1 VRHSRPG
8 FAVRTTDDEVA
19 ALNADMIPA
28 IHRAKTE
35 TDTPLKKNLQSKAD
49 HAFEKLK
56 AAREAAALAEAQA
69 IAAKI
74 GPDLIPNPAPT
85 PSPRVLEPGK

>member
-1 VRHSRPG
+1 MRHSRPG

-56 AAREAAALAEAQA
+56 AAREAAARDRYA
-69 IAAKI
+69 
-74 GPDLIPNPAPT
+74 
-85 PSPRVLEPGK
+85 VLGYDTSSYPEVATDH